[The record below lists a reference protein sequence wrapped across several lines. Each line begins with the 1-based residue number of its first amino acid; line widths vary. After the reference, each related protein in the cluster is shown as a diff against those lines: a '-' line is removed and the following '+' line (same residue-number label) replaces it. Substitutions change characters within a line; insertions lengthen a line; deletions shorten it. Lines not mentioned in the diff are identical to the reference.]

1 MNPKRLTAIAVNSQQ
16 TPDAVAAEPGGFT
29 LVELLVAMAVASIML
44 ASMVTLFLSLNK
56 SYTRQNAAAEVQQ
69 VTRAG
74 VDFIAQS
81 IRMAGL
87 DPEQTGSFGITVAT
101 ETSIT
106 FTADFD
112 LDGVIPPEIGEGE
125 EISYWLNG
133 DRLLTNLDA
142 LPLVENVDTSNGPGL
157 TFTYLA
163 ADNSIL
169 AAPVADMA
177 AIRTVQIALTVR
189 EPAGP
194 GKTVARTYATEVRC
208 RNIGL

>member
-1 MNPKRLTAIAVNSQQ
+1 MNPKRLTAIAAKSKRA
-16 TPDAVAAEPGGFT
+16 PAAAATGPGGFT

-44 ASMVTLFLSLNK
+44 AAMVSLFLSLNK

-74 VDFIAQS
+74 VDFMAQS

-87 DPEQTGSFGITVAT
+87 DPVQTGTFGITVAND
-101 ETSIT
+101 TSIT
-106 FTADFD
+106 FRADFD
-112 LDGVIPPEIGEGE
+112 LDGSLAATGE

-133 DRLLTNLDA
+133 DRLLTTLDA
-142 LPLVENVDTSNGPGL
+142 APLVENVDTSNGSGL

-163 ADNSIL
+163 ADDSVL
-169 AAPVADMA
+169 ATPVANPAD
-177 AIRTVQIALTVR
+177 IRTVRIALTVR
-189 EPAGP
+189 EPAGH

-208 RNIGL
+208 RNLGL